1 MTAPM
6 TGPVTSPVTEIVS
19 IDPDGPRYDEW
30 YDVYRL
36 SDVYGRE
43 GRALPMARQEVRV
56 LLREPMP
63 KSEKRA
69 YAVVSDG
76 GVVAGGW
83 LHLHRV
89 DNTNRAEVEV
99 WTHPAHG
106 RRGHG
111 SRMLAHLEDVAAS
124 EGRTVLGAEVPWEL
138 GSEDPVGCRASFMRG
153 HGYELVLADVQ
164 RRLALPVAEERLAAL
179 TPGLDG
185 YALRTWTGPVPDGL
199 VAEWADLV
207 ASLDTEAPMGDLDYE
222 EVTPDI
228 EEIRAGERISA
239 EQGRV
244 SVAAVA
250 LRPDGRLA
258 AYSEIYVGAEDPIAY
273 QWGTL
278 VRREDRGHRLGL
290 AVKVAN
296 LRVLQARFPHVASV
310 STYNAASN
318 VHMIAVNEAL
328 GFVPTE
334 RLGEFQK
341 RLRSPE
347 RA

>member
-1 MTAPM
+1 M
-6 TGPVTSPVTEIVS
+6 EIVPVE
-19 IDPDGPRYDEW
+19 PDGPRYDEW

-36 SDVYGRE
+36 CDTYDRE
-43 GRALPMARQEVRV
+43 GGALPMSRHELSV
-56 LLREPMP
+56 LLRWPMP

-69 YAVVSDG
+69 YALLDDG
-76 GVVAGGW
+76 VVVAGGFLY
-83 LHLHRV
+83 LHLV
-89 DNTNRAEVEV
+89 DNTNRAEIEL
-99 WTHPAHG
+99 WTHPDHG

-111 SRMLAHLEDVAAS
+111 SQMLAHLEQVAAG
-124 EGRTVLGAEVPWEL
+124 EGRTVLGVEVPWTLE
-138 GSEDPVGCRASFMRG
+138 SEEPVGCRASFMSK

-164 RRLALPVAEERLAAL
+164 RRLALPVAEERLAEL
-179 TPGLDG
+179 MPDLDG
-185 YALRTWTGPVPDGL
+185 YTMRTWTGPVPDEL
-199 VAEWADLV
+199 VAEWADVV
-207 ASLDTEAPMGDLDYE
+207 ASLDTEAPTGDLDYE
-222 EVTPDI
+222 AVTPDI
-228 EEIRAGERISA
+228 EEIRSGERMSQ
-239 EQGRV
+239 EQKRV

-250 LRPDGRLA
+250 VRGDGRLA

-296 LRVLQARFPHVASV
+296 LRVLQDGFAHVSSV

-341 RLRSPE
+341 HL
-347 RA
+347 